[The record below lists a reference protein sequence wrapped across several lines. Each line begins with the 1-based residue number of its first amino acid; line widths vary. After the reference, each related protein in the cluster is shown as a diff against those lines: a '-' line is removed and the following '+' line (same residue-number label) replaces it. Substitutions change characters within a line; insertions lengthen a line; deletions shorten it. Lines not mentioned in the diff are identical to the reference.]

1 MTDDVT
7 DSFRREHEQLSAEV
21 AQIRAAALEIP
32 RLSLGERA
40 VAVDGVLAFLRHGL
54 GRHAESEERSFYP
67 QLGRILGDSRALAPM
82 VYDHQMIGTWTAALA
97 QADLA
102 DTQLLQELL
111 FGLHAVIKLHLWK
124 EEEIYFP
131 LLDANKGAP
140 VPGAAPSQRPNVSA
154 PATRS

>member
-1 MTDDVT
+1 MTGDVS
-7 DSFRREHEQLSAEV
+7 DSFYREHEQLGADV
-21 AQIRAAALEIP
+21 VQIRAVALEIP

-40 VAVDGVLAFLRHGL
+40 VAVDRVLDFLRHEL
-54 GRHAESEERSFYP
+54 RQHAESEERSFYP
-67 QLGRILGDSRALAPM
+67 RLGRILGDARALAPM

-111 FGLHAVIKLHLWK
+111 FVLHAVIKLHLWK

-131 LLDANKGAP
+131 LLGADKGEP
-140 VPGAAPSQRPNVSA
+140 VPGASTKSEPDRLGAG
-154 PATRS
+154 